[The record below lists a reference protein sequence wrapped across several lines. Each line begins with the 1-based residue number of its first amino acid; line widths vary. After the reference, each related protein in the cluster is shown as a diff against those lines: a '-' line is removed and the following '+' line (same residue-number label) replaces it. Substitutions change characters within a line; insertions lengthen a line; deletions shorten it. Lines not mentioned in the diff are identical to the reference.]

1 MAKIK
6 KKRVSNVATKNQKKD
21 NWFIRLLHNKIFL
34 ICGGIVLVA
43 GITLAIVLP
52 IVISNSK
59 TEYKLPDYFGETQTY
74 KVGDKDNEVKF
85 TKINYSGVL
94 EHTNANDG
102 TYEDPKMFKD
112 YVIVF
117 ATDLSAFHPKKY
129 TDANGESQDANTNH
143 QEAFNDLIQLQY
155 TVNKYNETGDKKVAL
170 YIVDTK
176 SATGSENV
184 GILTNTKF
192 GGSEN
197 GSDVLFFM
205 YTADGLKKNFKESA
219 TVSNN
224 LYSNTYDST
233 LRTAVDNVINY
244 INEYVTGNKEEYKEN
259 N

>member
-34 ICGGIVLVA
+34 ICGGIILVA

-52 IVISNSK
+52 IVLTSNKS
-59 TEYKLPDYFGETQTY
+59 EYKLPDYFGEKQTY
-74 KVGDKDNEVKF
+74 NNTDVTF
-85 TKINYSGVL
+85 TKANYSSVL
-94 EHTNANDG
+94 QHTNANDG
-102 TYEDPKMFKD
+102 NYEDSKMFKD
-112 YVIVF
+112 YVMVF
-117 ATDLSAFHPKKY
+117 ATDFSSFYPKDYK
-129 TDANGESQDANTNH
+129 DENGESKDANTNH
-143 QEAFNDLIQLQY
+143 QEAFNDLVQLQY
-155 TVNKYNETGDKKVAL
+155 TVDQYNKTGDKKVAL

-184 GILTNTKF
+184 GLMTNTKF

-244 INEYVTGNKEEYKEN
+244 INEYVTGNKEEYKDN